1 MNTSLAGYN
10 ILVIESVKSE
20 AQLFQ
25 TKLSQAGANVFVAND
40 NFQARALQQRWD
52 IDIILCEISF
62 LTGMS
67 DVVVSPLN
75 AQSVKASPL
84 LFVFG
89 SKMSIHPQTF
99 VSRGAVRFFSKPVDF
114 NELTN
119 VIGSYLFDPKKHV
132 EQLTEENQFSQIMF
146 ILQDGQETNTI
157 EVSEFSD
164 DGLSSNF
171 DSGNIKSDVASLT
184 VLLPGRVPARFAVQV
199 DRRASSGHNLKL
211 KVLVRDRERW
221 TGLIEQIDTR
231 QKEILKF
238 LMASSGK

>member
-1 MNTSLAGYN
+1 MNTSFAGHN
-10 ILVIESVKSE
+10 ILVVEANKAD
-20 AQLFQ
+20 AQLLQ
-25 TKLSQAGANVFVAND
+25 TKLAQAGANVFVAHD

-67 DVVVSPLN
+67 DVVVAPMN
-75 AQSVKASPL
+75 AHSVKASPL

-89 SKMSIHPQTF
+89 ARMSVHPQTF
-99 VSRGAVRFFSKPVDF
+99 VSRGAVRFFSKPIDF

-157 EVSEFSD
+157 EVSEFFD
-164 DGLSSNF
+164 DGLSSTF
-171 DSGNIKSDVASLT
+171 DSTKLKSDVASLT
-184 VLLPGRVPARFAVQV
+184 VLLPERAPARFAVQV

-211 KVLVRDRERW
+211 KVLIRDRERW
-221 TGLIEQIDTR
+221 TALIEQIDSR
-231 QKEILKF
+231 QKEILNF

>member
-1 MNTSLAGYN
+1 MTTSFAGYN
-10 ILVIESVKSE
+10 ILVIEASKTE
-20 AQLFQ
+20 AQTLQ
-25 TKLSQAGANVFVAND
+25 GKLSLAGANVFVAHD

-67 DVVVSPLN
+67 DVVVSPVN
-75 AQSVKASPL
+75 AQSVKPSPL

-89 SKMSIHPQTF
+89 TRMSVHPQTF
-99 VSRGAVRFFSKPVDF
+99 ISRGAVRFFSKPIDF
-114 NELTN
+114 NEITK

-171 DSGNIKSDVASLT
+171 DSEKLKSDVASLT

-199 DRRASSGHNLKL
+199 DRRVSNGHNLKL
-211 KVLVRDRERW
+211 KVLIRDRERW
-221 TGLIEQIDTR
+221 TALIEQIDSR
-231 QKEILKF
+231 QKEILNF